1 LKYSRVLGH
10 QITRLAQQA
19 AYGGVVGGVAMKFF
33 TPKNIFFSGIVM
45 CSLIIWYYILKLQ
58 ELVDST
64 NIPVSLKTST
74 FPCLKSTWHLL
85 YHLLSLARVEEIGT
99 NWNQWCLIFQF
110 VPRFFKTRSFTS
122 VFTFVPSWYALI
134 CTVKFPISNKT
145 NAFHE

>member
-1 LKYSRVLGH
+1 MFLLKYSRVLVH

-33 TPKNIFFSGIVM
+33 TLKNIFFSGIVM

-74 FPCLKSTWHLL
+74 FPCLKST
-85 YHLLSLARVEEIGT
+85 
-99 NWNQWCLIFQF
+99 
-110 VPRFFKTRSFTS
+110 
-122 VFTFVPSWYALI
+122 
-134 CTVKFPISNKT
+134 
-145 NAFHE
+145 